1 MENDLL
7 KTQLFAEF
15 EVEKLK
21 QKEEEVRM
29 SLLINPND
37 FELLRELAIILY
49 HKNDYASAIKVYK
62 KVLEYK
68 ENKVEGYAF
77 LGQLYYE
84 NEEYKKAIEMFEK
97 ALDINPDFA
106 FGHFLLGNAYSRAG
120 DIMNAITSYDFAIFL
135 DLDIYKAH
143 LDFAEK
149 YEKMGAY
156 ERAVR
161 EYRLAYDIDP
171 REKSVREK
179 IKDLEGKIRRT
190 DDL

>member
-1 MENDLL
+1 MENNLL
-7 KTQLFAEF
+7 KRQLFAEF
-15 EVEKLK
+15 EIEKLRK
-21 QKEEEVRM
+21 KEEEVRIA
-29 SLLINPND
+29 LLINPND
-37 FELLRELAIILY
+37 FELLKELAIILY
-49 HKNDYASAIKVYK
+49 HKSDYADAIKVYK

-97 ALDINPDFA
+97 ALDLNPDFA

-120 DIMNAITSYDFAIFL
+120 DIMAAIMSYDFAIFL

-149 YEKMGAY
+149 YERMGSY
-156 ERAVR
+156 ERAIR
-161 EYRLAYDIDP
+161 EYSLAYDIDP
-171 REKSVREK
+171 REKSVKEK
-179 IKDLEGKIRRT
+179 IKVLERKIRRT